1 MKRSFLLL
9 VITILSPLIF
19 HFSPLHA
26 EISFSTGTFTF
37 AGTMLPYRYADIHP
51 ELTQDTAMLVLYL
64 HGGTSRGTDNTAQLN
79 EQAVSVLYSYLQ
91 AHGRKA
97 RLIVPQCPTTT
108 SWDGKVKKPLYQL
121 LRSMLQAEVADS
133 TRVYILGG
141 SMGGTGTWK
150 IINSYP
156 ELFAAAMP
164 VAGNPTGCDAQ
175 MIAAIPVYTVM
186 GLADDIM
193 SVDPVV
199 TFREQ
204 VIAAGGVMHLDTEA
218 GWSHQ
223 NTCEMSYTAE
233 RLNWIFAQRK
243 GQPVIDPAAT
253 TDVVITNNQTL
264 SPSAVKIIH
273 NGQLYIQCGNKRYT
287 VTGKTCSGVE
297 SRWSLCR

>member
-1 MKRSFLLL
+1 MKRIQSTLL
-9 VITILSPLIF
+9 VLFIAVAACAATGEMT
-19 HFSPLHA
+19 FSADEL
-26 EISFSTGTFTF
+26 TF
-37 AGTMLPYRYADIHP
+37 AGTTLPYRYADIHP
-51 ELTQDTAMLVLYL
+51 ERTQDTAMLVLYL
-64 HGGTSRGTDNTAQLN
+64 HGGTSRGTDNAVQLN
-79 EQAVSVLYSYLQ
+79 EQAVSVLYNYLQ
-91 AHGRKA
+91 SHGKKA
-97 RLIVPQCPTTT
+97 RLVVPQCPTTT

-121 LRSMLQAEVADS
+121 LRSMLQADVADS

-164 VAGNPTGCDAQ
+164 VAGNPTGCNTLT
-175 MIAAIPVYTVM
+175 IADIPVYTVM

-193 SVDPVV
+193 SVDPVI

-223 NTCEMSYTAE
+223 NTCEMSYTTD

-243 GQPVIDPAAT
+243 GQPVIDSAAT

-273 NGQLYIQCGNKRYT
+273 NGQLYIQCGNRRYT
-287 VTGKTCSGVE
+287 VTGDACCVNQ
-297 SRWSLCR
+297 RQ